1 MRDPGNNYLKA
12 WSGEYEERPF
22 FFEEKSDLGTR
33 LIAWSEE
40 PEQTQ
45 RAFFAIIDT
54 LPWDM
59 AVLLKICVGRNE
71 EQHKSY
77 WARYHRVLN
86 RSELIRAIQAN
97 EKYVFSD
104 GMHQLCLKDPEGD
117 RCLAFDDHGI
127 LFIYSPQ
134 PSDAELFRGL
144 GFEERY
150 VEPLYAK
157 PHYQITP
164 KNSEAMQQK
173 FVADLQLETVESD
186 LDR

>member
-97 EKYVFSD
+97 EKYVF
-104 GMHQLCLKDPEGD
+104 
-117 RCLAFDDHGI
+117 